1 MSIKQYLEEHFEHL
15 ELQLIGFII
24 DIHFYGMYKAK
35 LLVAITYDE
44 NNEVYSLCFIIEE
57 ETNCD

>member
-15 ELQLIGFII
+15 GLQLIGFII